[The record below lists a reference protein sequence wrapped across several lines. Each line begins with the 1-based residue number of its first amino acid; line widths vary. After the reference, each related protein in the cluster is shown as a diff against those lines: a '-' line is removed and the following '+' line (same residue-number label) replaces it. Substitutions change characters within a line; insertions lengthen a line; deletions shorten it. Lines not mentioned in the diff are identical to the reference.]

1 MENEETTKLYHIWN
15 SLMKMMQDRNYL
27 VPDELISRS
36 QFNFKQILNEHQKRA
51 ALNLELIKQDDET
64 SKILLFFDDSSKV
77 TVPIISKIAQKMHAE
92 GIQRCILIGK
102 NSITQSARQAI
113 EEIRVH
119 FVIEFF
125 DEKELVS
132 GLGEG
137 MRDQHVFIL
146 SEVEKTEFLRRFQI
160 KETQVPKIDVN
171 EPISRYYGLMKGEIM
186 KIIKSTEGS
195 GKFVTYRVGLEGYS
209 NIR

>member
-1 MENEETTKLYHIWN
+1 MENEEITKLYQIWS
-15 SLMKMMQDRNYL
+15 SLMKMLQDRNYF

-51 ALNLELIKQDDET
+51 ALNVELVKQDDET
-64 SKILLFFDDSSKV
+64 SKILLYFDDSSKV

-92 GIQRCILIGK
+92 GIRRCLLIGK
-102 NSITQSARQAI
+102 NNITLSAKQAI

-119 FVIEFF
+119 FVIDFF
-125 DEKELVS
+125 DEKELV
-132 GLGEG
+132 GGIGEG
-137 MRDQHVFIL
+137 MRDQHVFVL
-146 SEVEKTEFLRRFQI
+146 SEVEKNEFLRRFQI

-171 EPISRYYGLMKGEIM
+171 ESIARYYGLMRGEIM

-195 GKFVTYRVGLEGYS
+195 GKFVTYRVGV
-209 NIR
+209 